1 MTFSNF
7 EIEGTNTALFLQF
20 VPQFDFQP
28 TPGVIKRRPV
38 VTAVTSP
45 DNYDLLKTNKQ
56 KHILHLHAI
65 TLHPSF
71 GGVVVEQD
79 LNEG

>member
-1 MTFSNF
+1 M
-7 EIEGTNTALFLQF
+7 
-20 VPQFDFQP
+20 
-28 TPGVIKRRPV
+28 
-38 VTAVTSP
+38 TAVTSHN
-45 DNYDLLKTNKQ
+45 NYDLLQTNKQ
-56 KHILHLHAI
+56 KHILHLRAI